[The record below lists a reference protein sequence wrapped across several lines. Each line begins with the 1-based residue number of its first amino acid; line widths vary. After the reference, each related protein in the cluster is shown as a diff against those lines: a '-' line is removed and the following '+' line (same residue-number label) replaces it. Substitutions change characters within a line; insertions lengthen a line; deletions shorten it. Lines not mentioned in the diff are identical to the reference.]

1 MLSVVP
7 EWICPLN
14 PSMQWSCCLLYQLGM
29 IGDTCGKLLSLGL
42 AVASSGRLPEKPLY
56 VRICPEAAVHE
67 LEKPTIGKM
76 VFFKLGLEIVDFC
89 PKHENLA

>member
-67 LEKPTIGKM
+67 LEKPTIGKIA
-76 VFFKLGLEIVDFC
+76 VFQTRPGNRRFL
-89 PKHENLA
+89 PKT